1 MSERESAKFYWLQL
15 REEFFESDEID
26 WLEEQ
31 PNGPAQVLFYLKLCL
46 KSLKTDG
53 LLVRKVGQMLIPY
66 DAENFAVF
74 TKTDVNTVQCAIVN
88 PEDVRAR

>member
-1 MSERESAKFYWLQL
+1 MSDYDNTRYYWLQL

-46 KSLKTDG
+46 KSLKTNG
-53 LLVRKVGQMLIPY
+53 LLAAGWVRCSSRMTQKSSPTSLDPTSTLSSAQS
-66 DAENFAVF
+66 
-74 TKTDVNTVQCAIVN
+74 
-88 PEDVRAR
+88 